1 MSERTYDVVVVGA
14 GPTGENAA
22 DRARRAGLSV
32 AIVEAE
38 RVGGECGYWA
48 CIPSKAL
55 LRPAQALAEAR
66 AVAGA
71 APAVT
76 GTLDVGAVLARRD
89 RFTGR
94 GDDGGQA
101 SWLSGRGIDL
111 VRGRGRLAGERRV
124 RVTPSPTA
132 PGGTAADPAGEDVTL
147 VARHAV
153 VLATGTRASVPPVP
167 GLAESRP
174 WTSREA
180 TTSEAVPRRLV
191 VLGGGVVACE
201 MATAY
206 AQFGATVTVL
216 QRGPRLLAGVP
227 AFASEAVAAS
237 LKGMGAEVLTGTEA
251 DRVTRRDDGAVEVVA
266 AGRTIEADEVLVAA
280 GRTPNTDDLGLDTV
294 GLEPGGWLDVDD
306 HLAVTGVDGGWLY
319 AAGDLNHRALVTHM
333 GKYQGRVCGDV
344 IAARASGSP
353 AAEDPAWG
361 RWGRLSATADDAA
374 VPQVVFTIPEVAAV
388 GLNAEQARDRGID
401 VTLASYDLADVA
413 GASLWADDYA
423 GRAEAVV
430 DTARRVLVGVTLVGP
445 NVGEMIHAATVAVV
459 GEVPL
464 DRLWHAVP
472 SFPTVSELYLRLLE
486 ELGL

>member
-94 GDDGGQA
+94 GDDGGQV
-101 SWLSGRGIDL
+101 SWLSGLGIDL

-124 RVTPSPTA
+124 RVTPSPAA

-216 QRGPRLLAGVP
+216 QRG
-227 AFASEAVAAS
+227 
-237 LKGMGAEVLTGTEA
+237 
-251 DRVTRRDDGAVEVVA
+251 
-266 AGRTIEADEVLVAA
+266 
-280 GRTPNTDDLGLDTV
+280 
-294 GLEPGGWLDVDD
+294 
-306 HLAVTGVDGGWLY
+306 
-319 AAGDLNHRALVTHM
+319 RA
-333 GKYQGRVCGDV
+333 CWP
-344 IAARASGSP
+344 GSP
-353 AAEDPAWG
+353 P
-361 RWGRLSATADDAA
+361 S
-374 VPQVVFTIPEVAAV
+374 P
-388 GLNAEQARDRGID
+388 
-401 VTLASYDLADVA
+401 
-413 GASLWADDYA
+413 
-423 GRAEAVV
+423 
-430 DTARRVLVGVTLVGP
+430 RRP
-445 NVGEMIHAATVAVV
+445 W
-459 GEVPL
+459 PP
-464 DRLWHAVP
+464 R
-472 SFPTVSELYLRLLE
+472 
-486 ELGL
+486 